1 MSEVLQTNVFFFI
14 ASVAVVAF
22 TVLLCIMLYQV
33 IKILGSVRN
42 IVDRLEEGSEAV
54 AHNLKQLR
62 DHVSDMSFLKSI
74 VGSIFG
80 LRSYEKK
87 RTRPAARPPAR
98 DARAGGTGTGKPR
111 KKNDVEENID
121 NDNETT

>member
-14 ASVAVVAF
+14 TSVAVVAF
-22 TVLLCIMLYQV
+22 TVLLCIVLYQV

-54 AHNLKQLR
+54 AYNLKQLR

-87 RTRPAARPPAR
+87 RTR
-98 DARAGGTGTGKPR
+98 KPR
-111 KKNDVEENID
+111 KKDDVEETID

>member
-14 ASVAVVAF
+14 ASVAVIAF
-22 TVLLCIMLYQV
+22 TVLLCVVLYQV
-33 IKILGSVRN
+33 IRILGSVRS
-42 IVDRLEEGSEAV
+42 IVDRLEEGSEVV

-80 LRSYEKK
+80 LRSYERKPV
-87 RTRPAARPPAR
+87 R
-98 DARAGGTGTGKPR
+98 KPR
-111 KKNDVEENID
+111 KKKDVEEDID
-121 NDNETT
+121 NDNEIT